1 MRDQTLAVAL
11 ATFLIVNSVGSV
23 SAQVVSP
30 ELDACRSTGLIALK
44 ERQPSIKDV
53 SFDIDGMTIAKAN
66 TKVEDTVIKTVVI
79 GDAYLEKGK
88 KDTRRTFL
96 GLIGE
101 KGKFVLTFFT
111 ENKWLSNYSE
121 SAPVTSAA
129 GKFSEADRFGSRG
142 RRTLLRLS
150 RFLLRVT
157 LILPAHRAAQAS
169 APWHVREHI
178 HPPPAIR
185 KPPRG
190 QLQSNKAERRKM
202 LLHPPRSSLFQGTG
216 IH

>member
-1 MRDQTLAVAL
+1 MIDRRPLPSRRRFTFGDNKMRDQTVAVAL

-96 GLIGE
+96 CLIGE
-101 KGKFVLTFFT
+101 KGKVVLTFFT
-111 ENKWLSNYSE
+111 DK
-121 SAPVTSAA
+121 
-129 GKFSEADRFGSRG
+129 
-142 RRTLLRLS
+142 
-150 RFLLRVT
+150 
-157 LILPAHRAAQAS
+157 
-169 APWHVREHI
+169 
-178 HPPPAIR
+178 
-185 KPPRG
+185 
-190 QLQSNKAERRKM
+190 
-202 LLHPPRSSLFQGTG
+202 
-216 IH
+216 